1 MHDMLSQV
9 YYNKP
14 ETTIKDYI
22 RDLVLDTQKKF
33 IEVNGLDERITY
45 LPLTE
50 DQVEELVDETTDII
64 AKRIVGAEY

>member
-1 MHDMLSQV
+1 M
-9 YYNKP
+9 
-14 ETTIKDYI
+14 TTIKDYI